1 MPRKL
6 YATLALACTA
16 SAVAASTVA
25 AAPPALRAKRAQAQV
40 VLAQV
45 NALDLRFGHVVD
57 AWDGARIQLATST
70 RRLAANRRA
79 LQRARRQSRI
89 ADQRLAQRLVA
100 IYEGGEPTL
109 TQVLVG
115 ASSVSDLIDRLEAAK
130 EIAAYDRRVADQAR
144 RSRDRLAEAR
154 LRLQAAQRTQR
165 ATLAALG
172 AERRQIGAMLAHRR
186 RLLASIQSEI
196 AALKAREAAQ
206 QAALAAAARARLA
219 REQALLA
226 RQAAARAAAERA
238 AAERAQAQPA
248 AAAPSPADPAT
259 TPAQTT
265 AAATDAATT
274 ATATTTTVPAATTGT
289 PAPPAPAPALGAGH
303 PEAAVIALRYLGVP
317 YQWGGASPATGFD
330 CSGLVMYVYAQLG
343 IELPHQAAA
352 QYGYGVAVPRDQLQ
366 PGDLVFYD
374 GLSHVGIYIGNG
386 DIVHAPHTGDVVKI
400 SPLSQGAASY
410 VGARRL

>member
-6 YATLALACTA
+6 YAMLALAGTA

-89 ADQRLAQRLVA
+89 ADRRLAQRLVA

-196 AALKAREAAQ
+196 AAIKAREAAQ
-206 QAALAAAARARLA
+206 Q
-219 REQALLA
+219 
-226 RQAAARAAAERA
+226 RQ
-238 AAERAQAQPA
+238 QP
-248 AAAPSPADPAT
+248 PSPPPRPAPRRRPRLRPRSAPAT
-259 TPAQTT
+259 
-265 AAATDAATT
+265 
-274 ATATTTTVPAATTGT
+274 
-289 PAPPAPAPALGAGH
+289 
-303 PEAAVIALRYLGVP
+303 
-317 YQWGGASPATGFD
+317 
-330 CSGLVMYVYAQLG
+330 
-343 IELPHQAAA
+343 
-352 QYGYGVAVPRDQLQ
+352 PRR
-366 PGDLVFYD
+366 P
-374 GLSHVGIYIGNG
+374 
-386 DIVHAPHTGDVVKI
+386 
-400 SPLSQGAASY
+400 
-410 VGARRL
+410 

>member
-6 YATLALACTA
+6 YATLALAGTA
-16 SAVAASTVA
+16 SAVATSTVA
-25 AAPPALRAKRAQAQV
+25 AAPPALPAKRAQAQV

-57 AWDGARIQLATST
+57 AWDGARIRLATST

-196 AALKAREAAQ
+196 AAIKAREAAE

-226 RQAAARAAAERA
+226 RAAAERAAAERA

-400 SPLSQGAASY
+400 SPLSQGGASY

>member
-6 YATLALACTA
+6 YATLALAGTA

-57 AWDGARIQLATST
+57 AWDGARIQLAAST

-196 AALKAREAAQ
+196 AAIKAREAAE

-226 RQAAARAAAERA
+226 RAAAERAAAERA

-289 PAPPAPAPALGAGH
+289 PPPPAPAPALGAGH

-400 SPLSQGAASY
+400 SPLSQGGASY

>member
-6 YATLALACTA
+6 YATLALAGTA

-57 AWDGARIQLATST
+57 AWDGARIRLATST

-196 AALKAREAAQ
+196 AAIKAREAAQ

-265 AAATDAATT
+265 AATTDAATT

-289 PAPPAPAPALGAGH
+289 PPPPAPAPALGAGH

-400 SPLSQGAASY
+400 SPLSQGGASY